1 MRDRIAALALLVLT
15 ACAAPP
21 ASGTATVLVGGRI
34 IDGRGGPPIERG
46 VIVLRGDS
54 IAAVGPP
61 ERVPVPEGATVIDVT
76 GRSVLPGLVEAN
88 GHVTFSGQVDHA
100 AYFAAEVDH
109 YYEIGARHLEVALRQ
124 GVTSVRDT
132 HGAVDALFRLKRD
145 VSSGRIAGARLFTAG
160 AILNYESLLDIPTTR
175 SLDTAAV
182 RRARHELDRFVPDAE
197 TGVRL
202 VRAFHDG
209 GADFIKIS
217 LSGSASGGPPPVAL
231 DDSILAAMVAEAR
244 RLGLRTT
251 AHAMSRENI
260 RRALA
265 LGFDALE
272 HPAFT
277 IEQGRAV
284 ELPDTLVA
292 EIVRKG
298 VYCVPLLVAME
309 VYGRYAA
316 QPELLD
322 DAAAAEGIRPEL
334 LAEARAWAVQEHAT
348 PGALASLDARYQVV
362 RTNQQ
367 KLIRAGARIAMGTD
381 KGTRLNF
388 HELANHVRE
397 LEIYTELGMTPLEAI
412 STATLR
418 GAELLGQRSRLGTL
432 EVGKRADLLV
442 VDGDPSLHIRDLARV
457 RLVYKDGVA
466 VQR

>member
-1 MRDRIAALALLVLT
+1 MRDRIATFALLVLT

-21 ASGTATVLVGGRI
+21 VSGTATALVGGRI
-34 IDGRGGPPIERG
+34 IDGRGGPPIEGG
-46 VIVLRGDS
+46 VIVLHGDS
-54 IAAVGPP
+54 IVAVGSR
-61 ERVPVPEGATVIDVT
+61 ERVPVPEGATIIDVT
-76 GRSVLPGLVEAN
+76 GRSVLPGLIEAN
-88 GHVTFSGQVDHA
+88 GHVTFSGQIDHA
-100 AYFAAEVDH
+100 AYFAAQVDH
-109 YYEIGARHLEVALRQ
+109 YYEIGARHLEIALQQ

-145 VSSGRIAGARLFTAG
+145 VSSGRIAGARLFAAG
-160 AILNYESLLDIPTTR
+160 AILHYESLLDIPTTR
-175 SLDTAAV
+175 SLDTTAV
-182 RRARHELDRFVPDAE
+182 RRARHELDRFVPDAA

-202 VRAFHDG
+202 VRALHDG

-217 LSGSASGGPPPVAL
+217 LSGSAPGGPAPVAL
-231 DDSILAAMVAEAR
+231 DDSVLAAIVSEAH

-251 AHAMSRENI
+251 AHAMSRETI
-260 RRALA
+260 RRAVA

-284 ELPDTLVA
+284 ELPDALVA

-309 VYGRYAA
+309 VYNRYAA
-316 QPELLD
+316 QPDQLD
-322 DAAAAEGIRPEL
+322 DAAAAGIRPEL
-334 LAEARAWAVQEHAT
+334 LAEARAWAAQEHAT
-348 PGALASLDARYQVV
+348 PGALAALDTRYQVV
-362 RTNQQ
+362 RSNQH

-381 KGTRLNF
+381 KGTRLNY
-388 HELANHVRE
+388 HELANHMRE

-418 GAELLGQRSRLGTL
+418 GAELLGQQSRLGTL

-466 VQR
+466 VPR